1 MPRPFAVDEAALREK
16 AAEKFK
22 SEHAS
27 AAARHA
33 PANTRKGEAWTT
45 SWRREPGALEKVL
58 RGPEI
63 YSETEDGSPVDV
75 YEVAATASQ
84 IADML
89 RRREISGV
97 PWDYVTASFSEKE
110 LLAND
115 AIKKAYDA
123 WRS

>member
-1 MPRPFAVDEAALREK
+1 M
-16 AAEKFK
+16 
-22 SEHAS
+22 
-27 AAARHA
+27 
-33 PANTRKGEAWTT
+33 
-45 SWRREPGALEKVL
+45 
-58 RGPEI
+58 
-63 YSETEDGSPVDV
+63 

-115 AIKKAYDA
+115 AIKKAYDS
-123 WRS
+123 WRSL

>member
-1 MPRPFAVDEAALREK
+1 MDCTIPGLLPKTNHCRQRPFAVDEAALREK

-22 SEHAS
+22 S
-27 AAARHA
+27 
-33 PANTRKGEAWTT
+33 EAWTT